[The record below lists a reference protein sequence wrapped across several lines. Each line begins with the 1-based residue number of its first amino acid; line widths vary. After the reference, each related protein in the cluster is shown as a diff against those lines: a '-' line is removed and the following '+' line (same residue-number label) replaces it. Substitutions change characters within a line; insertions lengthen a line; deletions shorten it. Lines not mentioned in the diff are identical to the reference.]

1 MKHIKSSLFTSVV
14 SLVMIAAA
22 GAPVSAS
29 AQAVCRGNECK
40 ATSGVV
46 TIGPGDY
53 VHVNNPACG
62 DGSQHEVTNV
72 IKVLGVHSVGMA
84 TYAGPVLED
93 ALQRFGQGVRNDI
106 ARQGGDLA
114 RLFSG
119 LTNPVAACSLVP
131 VKLPEGAQV
140 TGVKMSWREGGA
152 PKWRTAVAGETGAWS
167 GFESPICTGTP
178 NGSVCYTVFK
188 NWSHDRTR
196 EAMLE
201 VYFTRPDDGAWVPL
215 HAQPW

>member
-1 MKHIKSSLFTSVV
+1 MLKLSTHSAAFALLAVAT
-14 SLVMIAAA
+14 AAA
-22 GAPVSAS
+22 PGTAS

-53 VHVNNPACG
+53 AHVNNPACG
-62 DGSQHEVTNV
+62 DGSKHQVTNV
-72 IKVLGVHSVGMA
+72 IKLLGVRGVGMA
-84 TYAGPVLED
+84 RYAGPVMED

-106 ARQGGDLA
+106 AKQGGDLA

-119 LTNPVAACSLVP
+119 VTNPVASCSMVP

-140 TGVKMSWREGGA
+140 TGTRMSWREQGA
-152 PKWRTAVAGETGAWS
+152 QRWGNAAAGETGAWS
-167 GFESPICTGTP
+167 AFEDPACTGTP
-178 NGSVCYTVFK
+178 NGSVCHTVFK

-201 VYFTRPDDGAWVPL
+201 VYFTRPDGGSWVPQ